1 MNREK
6 RTIFLVVL
14 TLLAYGF
21 SIFKDQGSFILPFP
35 IFDFI
40 LIIVSIQFAFWNWR
54 DILTF
59 RKWYFYF
66 YFLAI
71 LFKLMTNQILWSVI
85 LDDKDLAIFNETLV
99 LDSLRLAY
107 LILLVISIF
116 SWSLVEKLKFKFL
129 VPIIIT
135 IIHFAGFTEQTYWFS
150 YISIPLFATYVIY
163 QKPKNSLSYLLLLNG
178 ILDLLSLFML
188 TMVHWFYISYWYT
201 ASLESLAIFFLK
213 SWNNSFWNLKI
224 SLSLH
229 PQIWRGSSSAAAKIR
244 ALD

>member
-40 LIIVSIQFAFWNWR
+40 LIIIALQFAVWNWR

-66 YFLAI
+66 YFFAI
-71 LFKLMTNQILWSVI
+71 LFKLLTNQILWSVI
-85 LDDKDLAIFNETLV
+85 LDDKDLAIFSETLV
-99 LDSLRLAY
+99 LDSLK
-107 LILLVISIF
+107 LIHLLLLVISVF
-116 SWSLVEKLKFKFL
+116 TWSFVEKLKFKFL
-129 VPIIIT
+129 VPTVIT

-150 YISIPLFATYVIY
+150 YIRVSC
-163 QKPKNSLSYLLLLNG
+163 
-178 ILDLLSLFML
+178 
-188 TMVHWFYISYWYT
+188 
-201 ASLESLAIFFLK
+201 
-213 SWNNSFWNLKI
+213 
-224 SLSLH
+224 
-229 PQIWRGSSSAAAKIR
+229 
-244 ALD
+244 

>member
-40 LIIVSIQFAFWNWR
+40 LIIIALQFAFWNWR

-71 LFKLMTNQILWSVI
+71 LFKLLTNQILWSVI
-85 LDDKDLAIFNETLV
+85 LDDKDLAIFSETLV
-99 LDSLRLAY
+99 LDSLRLIHVVL
-107 LILLVISIF
+107 LIISIF
-116 SWSLVEKLKFKFL
+116 TWSFVEKLKFKFL
-129 VPIIIT
+129 VPIVIT
-135 IIHFAGFTEQTYWFS
+135 FIHFAGFTEQTYWFS
-150 YISIPLFATYVIY
+150 YISIPLFATFIVY
-163 QKPKNSLSYLLLLNG
+163 QKPKNSISYLLLLHG

-188 TMVHWFYISYWYT
+188 TMVH
-201 ASLESLAIFFLK
+201 
-213 SWNNSFWNLKI
+213 
-224 SLSLH
+224 
-229 PQIWRGSSSAAAKIR
+229 
-244 ALD
+244 

>member
-6 RTIFLVVL
+6 RTILLVVL

-40 LIIVSIQFAFWNWR
+40 LVLVAIQFAFWNWR

-71 LFKLMTNQILWSVI
+71 LFKLLTNQILWSVV
-85 LDDKDLAIFNETLV
+85 LDDKDLAIFTETMV
-99 LDSLRLAY
+99 LDSLKLAY
-107 LILLVISIF
+107 LILLVLSIF
-116 SWSLVEKLKFKFL
+116 SWSLVEKLKLKLL
-129 VPIIIT
+129 VPILIT
-135 IIHFAGFTEQTYWFS
+135 LIHFAGFTEQTYWFS

-163 QKPKNSLSYLLLLNG
+163 QKPKNSLTYLLILNG

-188 TMVHWFYISYWYT
+188 TMVHWFQFSTWYT
-201 ASLESLAIFFLK
+201 VSLK
-213 SWNNSFWNLKI
+213 SLNSFFEILKQF
-224 SLSLH
+224 L
-229 PQIWRGSSSAAAKIR
+229 
-244 ALD
+244 

>member
-40 LIIVSIQFAFWNWR
+40 LIIIAIQFAFWNWR

-71 LFKLMTNQILWSVI
+71 LFKLLTNQILWSVI
-85 LDDKDLAIFNETLV
+85 LDDKDLAIFSETLV
-99 LDSLRLAY
+99 LDSLKIIHL
-107 LILLVISIF
+107 LLLVISVF
-116 SWSLVEKLKFKFL
+116 TWSFVEKLKFKFL

-150 YISIPLFATYVIY
+150 YISIPLFAAYVIY
-163 QKPKNSLSYLLLLNG
+163 QKPKNSLSYLLLLHG

-188 TMVHWFYISYWYT
+188 TMVH
-201 ASLESLAIFFLK
+201 
-213 SWNNSFWNLKI
+213 
-224 SLSLH
+224 
-229 PQIWRGSSSAAAKIR
+229 
-244 ALD
+244 

>member
-6 RTIFLVVL
+6 RTISLIVL

-40 LIIVSIQFAFWNWR
+40 LIIISFQFAFWNWR

-71 LFKLMTNQILWSVI
+71 LLKLLTNQILWSVI
-85 LDDKDLAIFNETLV
+85 LDDKDLAIFTETLV
-99 LDSLRLAY
+99 LDTLRLAY

-116 SWSLVEKLKFKFL
+116 SWSFVEKLKFKFL
-129 VPIIIT
+129 VPIFISL
-135 IIHFAGFTEQTYWFS
+135 IHFAGFTEQTYWFS

-163 QKPKNSLSYLLLLNG
+163 QKPKNSFSYLILLHG

-188 TMVHWFYISYWYT
+188 TMVHWFYFSPW
-201 ASLESLAIFFLK
+201 
-213 SWNNSFWNLKI
+213 
-224 SLSLH
+224 
-229 PQIWRGSSSAAAKIR
+229 
-244 ALD
+244 

>member
-1 MNREK
+1 MYREK
-6 RTIFLVVL
+6 RTILLVVL

-21 SIFKDQGSFILPFP
+21 SILMDQGSFILPFP

-40 LIIVSIQFAFWNWR
+40 LVLVAIQFAFWNWR

-59 RKWYFYF
+59 RKWYFYL

-71 LFKLMTNQILWSVI
+71 LFKLLTNQILWSVI

-99 LDSLRLAY
+99 LDSLRLIH
-107 LILLVISIF
+107 LILLVLSIL

-129 VPIIIT
+129 APIFIT
-135 IIHFAGFTEQTYWFS
+135 LIHFAGFTEQTYWFS

-163 QKPKNSLSYLLLLNG
+163 QKPKNSLTYLLILNG

-188 TMVHWFYISYWYT
+188 TMVH
-201 ASLESLAIFFLK
+201 
-213 SWNNSFWNLKI
+213 
-224 SLSLH
+224 
-229 PQIWRGSSSAAAKIR
+229 
-244 ALD
+244 

>member
-6 RTIFLVVL
+6 RTISLIVL

-40 LIIVSIQFAFWNWR
+40 LIIISFQFAFWNWR

-71 LFKLMTNQILWSVI
+71 LLKLLTNQILWSVI
-85 LDDKDLAIFNETLV
+85 LDDKDLAIFTETLV
-99 LDSLRLAY
+99 LDTLKLAY
-107 LILLVISIF
+107 LILIVVSIF

-129 VPIIIT
+129 VPIFIT
-135 IIHFAGFTEQTYWFS
+135 LIHFAGFTEQTYWFS
-150 YISIPLFATYVIY
+150 YISIPLFASYVIY
-163 QKPKNSLSYLLLLNG
+163 QKPKNSFSYLILLHG

-188 TMVHWFYISYWYT
+188 IMVH
-201 ASLESLAIFFLK
+201 
-213 SWNNSFWNLKI
+213 
-224 SLSLH
+224 
-229 PQIWRGSSSAAAKIR
+229 
-244 ALD
+244 

>member
-6 RTIFLVVL
+6 RTISLVVL

-40 LIIVSIQFAFWNWR
+40 LIIISLQFAFWNWR

-71 LFKLMTNQILWSVI
+71 LLKLLTNQILWSVI
-85 LDDKDLAIFNETLV
+85 LDDKDLAIFTETLV
-99 LDSLRLAY
+99 LDTLRLAY

-116 SWSLVEKLKFKFL
+116 SWSFVEKLKFKFL
-129 VPIIIT
+129 VPIFISL
-135 IIHFAGFTEQTYWFS
+135 IHFAGFTEQTYWFS
-150 YISIPLFATYVIY
+150 YISIPLFASYVIY
-163 QKPKNSLSYLLLLNG
+163 QKPKNSFSYLILLHG

-188 TMVHWFYISYWYT
+188 TMVH
-201 ASLESLAIFFLK
+201 
-213 SWNNSFWNLKI
+213 
-224 SLSLH
+224 
-229 PQIWRGSSSAAAKIR
+229 
-244 ALD
+244 

>member
-40 LIIVSIQFAFWNWR
+40 LIIVSIQFAIWNWR

-59 RKWYFYF
+59 RKWYFYP

-71 LFKLMTNQILWSVI
+71 LCKLLTNQILWSVF
-85 LDDKDLAIFNETLV
+85 LDDKDLAIFTETMV

-107 LILLVISIF
+107 LSLLVLSIF
-116 SWSLVEKLKFKFL
+116 SWCIVEKLKFKFL
-129 VPIIIT
+129 TPILIT
-135 IIHFAGFTEQTYWFS
+135 LIHFAGFTEQTYWFS
-150 YISIPLFATYVIY
+150 YVSIPLFASYVIY
-163 QKPKNSLSYLLLLNG
+163 QKPKNSLSYLLLLHG

-188 TMVHWFYISYWYT
+188 TMVH
-201 ASLESLAIFFLK
+201 
-213 SWNNSFWNLKI
+213 
-224 SLSLH
+224 
-229 PQIWRGSSSAAAKIR
+229 
-244 ALD
+244 

>member
-40 LIIVSIQFAFWNWR
+40 LIIIALQFAFWNWR

-71 LFKLMTNQILWSVI
+71 LFKLLTNQILWSVI
-85 LDDKDLAIFNETLV
+85 LDDKDLAIFSETLV
-99 LDSLRLAY
+99 LDSLK
-107 LILLVISIF
+107 LIHLLLLIISVF
-116 SWSLVEKLKFKFL
+116 TWSFVEKLKFKFL

-150 YISIPLFATYVIY
+150 YVSIPLFAAYVVY
-163 QKPKNSLSYLLLLNG
+163 QKPKNSLSYLLLLHG

-188 TMVHWFYISYWYT
+188 TMVH
-201 ASLESLAIFFLK
+201 
-213 SWNNSFWNLKI
+213 
-224 SLSLH
+224 
-229 PQIWRGSSSAAAKIR
+229 
-244 ALD
+244 

>member
-35 IFDFI
+35 IFDFV
-40 LIIVSIQFAFWNWR
+40 LFIVSFQFAFWNWR

-59 RKWYFYF
+59 RKWYFYI

-71 LFKLMTNQILWSVI
+71 LCKLLTNQLLWSVF
-85 LDDKDLAIFNETLV
+85 LDDKDLAIFTETMV
-99 LDSLRLAY
+99 LDSLRLIY
-107 LILLVISIF
+107 LILLVLSIF
-116 SWSLVEKLKFKFL
+116 SWSFVEKMKFKIIA
-129 VPIIIT
+129 PIII
-135 IIHFAGFTEQTYWFS
+135 ILIHLSGFTDQTYWFS
-150 YISIPLFATYVIY
+150 YISIPLFAAYVFI
-163 QKPKNSLSYLLLLNG
+163 QKPNNSLSYLLVLNG

-201 ASLESLAIFFLK
+201 ASLESLAIFF
-213 SWNNSFWNLKI
+213 WNLETI
-224 SLSLH
+224 
-229 PQIWRGSSSAAAKIR
+229 PFEI
-244 ALD
+244 

>member
-40 LIIVSIQFAFWNWR
+40 LIIIALQFAFWNWR

-71 LFKLMTNQILWSVI
+71 LFKLLTNQILWSVI
-85 LDDKDLAIFNETLV
+85 LDDKDLAIFSETLV
-99 LDSLRLAY
+99 LDSLKIIHL
-107 LILLVISIF
+107 LLLVISVF
-116 SWSLVEKLKFKFL
+116 TWSFVEKLKFKFL
-129 VPIIIT
+129 VPIVIT

-150 YISIPLFATYVIY
+150 YVSIPLFAAYVIY
-163 QKPKNSLSYLLLLNG
+163 QKPKNSLSYLLLLHG

-188 TMVHWFYISYWYT
+188 TMVH
-201 ASLESLAIFFLK
+201 
-213 SWNNSFWNLKI
+213 
-224 SLSLH
+224 
-229 PQIWRGSSSAAAKIR
+229 
-244 ALD
+244 

>member
-40 LIIVSIQFAFWNWR
+40 LIIIALQFAFWNWR

-66 YFLAI
+66 YFFAI
-71 LFKLMTNQILWSVI
+71 LFKLLTNQILWSVI
-85 LDDKDLAIFNETLV
+85 LDDKDLAYFTETLV
-99 LDSLRLAY
+99 LDSLRLIHLVL
-107 LILLVISIF
+107 LIISIF
-116 SWSLVEKLKFKFL
+116 TWSFVEKLKFKFL
-129 VPIIIT
+129 VPIAIT
-135 IIHFAGFTEQTYWFS
+135 FIHFAGFTEQTYWFS
-150 YISIPLFATYVIY
+150 YVSIPLFAAYVIY
-163 QKPKNSLSYLLLLNG
+163 QKPKNSLSYLLLLHG

-188 TMVHWFYISYWYT
+188 TMMH
-201 ASLESLAIFFLK
+201 
-213 SWNNSFWNLKI
+213 
-224 SLSLH
+224 
-229 PQIWRGSSSAAAKIR
+229 
-244 ALD
+244 

>member
-40 LIIVSIQFAFWNWR
+40 LIIIALQFAVWNWR

-66 YFLAI
+66 YFFAI
-71 LFKLMTNQILWSVI
+71 LFKLLTNQILWSVI
-85 LDDKDLAIFNETLV
+85 LDDKDLAIFSETLV
-99 LDSLRLAY
+99 LDSLK
-107 LILLVISIF
+107 LIHLLLLVISVF
-116 SWSLVEKLKFKFL
+116 TWSFVEKLKFKFL
-129 VPIIIT
+129 VPTVIT

-150 YISIPLFATYVIY
+150 YISIPLFAAYVIY
-163 QKPKNSLSYLLLLNG
+163 QKTKNSLSYLLLLHG
-178 ILDLLSLFML
+178 ILDLLSLIML
-188 TMVHWFYISYWYT
+188 TMVH
-201 ASLESLAIFFLK
+201 
-213 SWNNSFWNLKI
+213 
-224 SLSLH
+224 
-229 PQIWRGSSSAAAKIR
+229 
-244 ALD
+244 